1 MTERF
6 HVIGTGY
13 DPCILI
19 YLLFLFYFQLLLVGW
34 WHSKNSIILEIFCD
48 YNQLFSTG
56 KLDQLK
62 PFLCQLR
69 TDIIHKTMMFFLI
82 LTQTLRV
89 TKENLKFEPQQ
100 TPSCNIKI

>member
-6 HVIGTGY
+6 HVIGIGY

-48 YNQLFSTG
+48 YNQLFFSQESWTISSHFCANEEQI
-56 KLDQLK
+56 LYTK
-62 PFLCQLR
+62 P
-69 TDIIHKTMMFFLI
+69 
-82 LTQTLRV
+82 
-89 TKENLKFEPQQ
+89 
-100 TPSCNIKI
+100 